1 MLGYTAEDLDTMAM
15 AIHSVIPTV
24 DSEKDPELYANLYK
38 AADFLDGLWSEG
50 YFDYA

>member
-24 DSEKDPELYANLYK
+24 KDSELYANLYK
-38 AADFLDGLWSEG
+38 AADFLDGLWAEG
-50 YFDYA
+50 YFD

>member
-1 MLGYTAEDLDTMAM
+1 MLGYTKEDLDTMAM

-24 DSEKDPELYANLYK
+24 DDPELYENLYK

-50 YFDYA
+50 YFD